1 MISMDFHVHSR
12 YSDDGEMSVWK
23 IAEQAVDLGL
33 KVVGIV
39 DHVRETTPWLA
50 DRMRDV
56 AFARRC
62 FENQLRI
69 FSGIEVSMA
78 SCDGTSRLPRS
89 SEWYDYVVVS
99 AHSIPGAVKYSAM
112 ERPDLI
118 LRWWVKAMSRL
129 LRSDCGHIIG
139 HPDRILNDRSKVD
152 SGSANGLLGLL
163 EGSQWFMEVN
173 PKTKYPDQFLL
184 RASHTPRLGQHLVF
198 GSDAHTKAQFREL
211 HANIGAVESALT
223 RAGNER
229 FLRMLSIS
237 RKE

>member
-39 DHVRETTPWLA
+39 DHVRESAPWLA
-50 DRMRDV
+50 DRMRDI

-62 FENQLRI
+62 FQTQLRI

-99 AHSIPGAVKYSAM
+99 AHSIPESVRCSAM
-112 ERPDLI
+112 EKPDLI
-118 LRWWVKAMSRL
+118 LTWWVKAMSKL
-129 LRSDCGHIIG
+129 LRSECGHVVG
-139 HPDRILNDRSKVD
+139 HPDRVLNGKFRVD
-152 SGSANGLLGLL
+152 DGSGKEMLRLL
-163 EGSQWFMEVN
+163 ECSQWFVELN
-173 PKTKYPDQFLL
+173 PRSKYPDQFLL
-184 RASHTPRLGQHLVF
+184 RTSHRPKLKHHMIF

-211 HANIGAVESALT
+211 HANTGVVESALT
-223 RAGNER
+223 RVGNER
-229 FLRMLSIS
+229 FLRLLENRI
-237 RKE
+237 